1 MDSENSSSAPPVTAD
16 RLSATV
22 QVLTLPPGTYAFT
35 VDTTVPPGRRPQDLA
50 VPALQVGAA
59 PLESEGSVEFMM
71 GADTRDRWL
80 SDVKDI
86 IIAKIHGGPATLLL
100 TSLRSPESD
109 ALAVNVQ
116 KIDLDAD
123 PLAQRGVWR
132 TRHRLRSRVL
142 VHVQNVGDLQ
152 FFDGWAGCI
161 GEQLFIEGFA
171 VSVPRSAPADLIEY
185 RGLTA
190 EGFETPW
197 MSHGELC
204 GSRSQAAPLMGYS
217 IRIKPAYAERYTC
230 LYSGRFVSG
239 RHTGPFAGGRLCRS
253 DLPND
258 PLEGLDI
265 HVAERP
271 ENGVGDTSAH
281 LTPEAAKTAA
291 TLTG

>member
-1 MDSENSSSAPPVTAD
+1 MTENSSNPGGISAD

-35 VDTTVPPGRRPQDLA
+35 IDANVAPGRRPEELA
-50 VPALQVGAA
+50 VPALQVGTA
-59 PLESEGSVEFMM
+59 PLESAGSVEFMM

-100 TSLRSPESD
+100 TSLRAPESD

-132 TRHRLRSRVL
+132 TRNRLRSRVL

-161 GEQLFIEGFA
+161 GEQLFIEGFTVTA
-171 VSVPRSAPADLIEY
+171 PRSAPADLIEY
-185 RGLTA
+185 RGMTA

-197 MSHGELC
+197 MSNGELC

-217 IRIKPAYAERYTC
+217 IRINPTYAERYTC

-239 RHTGPFAGGRLCRS
+239 RHTGPFSGGRLCRS

-258 PLEGLDI
+258 PLEGMDI
-265 HVAERP
+265 HIAERP
-271 ENGVGDTSAH
+271 
-281 LTPEAAKTAA
+281 
-291 TLTG
+291 

>member
-1 MDSENSSSAPPVTAD
+1 MSENSPTAAPVSAE
-16 RLSATV
+16 RLTATV

-35 VDTTVPPGRRPQDLA
+35 VDANLPPGRRPEELA
-50 VPALQVGAA
+50 VPALQVGSA
-59 PLESEGSVEFMM
+59 PMESAGTVEFMM
-71 GADTRDRWL
+71 GAQTRDRWL
-80 SDVKDI
+80 SDLKDI

-100 TSLRSPESD
+100 TSLRAPESD

-161 GEQLFIEGFA
+161 GEQLFIEAFTVVA
-171 VSVPRSAPADLIEY
+171 PRSAPAGLIEY
-185 RGLTA
+185 RGSTA

-197 MSHGELC
+197 MSNGELC
-204 GSRSQAAPLMGYS
+204 GSRAQAAPLMGFA
-217 IRIKPAYAERYTC
+217 IRIKPDYAERYTC

-239 RHTGPFAGGRLCRS
+239 RHIGPFSGGRLCRS

-258 PLEGLDI
+258 PLEGMDI
-265 HVAERP
+265 HIAERP
-271 ENGVGDTSAH
+271 ENSAFATPTSSTPDGVHA
-281 LTPEAAKTAA
+281 AA
-291 TLTG
+291 TI